1 MHRALRQPGQPS
13 LQDGAKG
20 ETEVQGWKG
29 QAGGQVCQGSEAPP
43 GGHIFAERDL
53 QKTWPAGDRSRG
65 LGTWNL
71 VRKTVPACQRQLL
84 HSIQG
89 DQARSG
95 HVDLQISLS
104 SSLLDIVLR
113 RKEMELIFEKTC
125 GWFRIDCKPN
135 FYVEP
140 KPVKHIQEFTY
151 DEDKLKMMGVTGS
164 PQRKSK
170 KSLSPEEKELH
181 DAVMGEIGRS
191 IQELIDSRKYSQGD
205 QDDGMELTDHGKLIQ
220 EPEFLMDDEQYHK
233 YQEKRAKRMQ
243 EYL

>member
-1 MHRALRQPGQPS
+1 M
-13 LQDGAKG
+13 
-20 ETEVQGWKG
+20 
-29 QAGGQVCQGSEAPP
+29 
-43 GGHIFAERDL
+43 
-53 QKTWPAGDRSRG
+53 
-65 LGTWNL
+65 
-71 VRKTVPACQRQLL
+71 
-84 HSIQG
+84 
-89 DQARSG
+89 
-95 HVDLQISLS
+95 
-104 SSLLDIVLR
+104 LR

-243 EYL
+243 EYLDLEYKKLTVCINRETREPHQKPLFDFRSPAELFGYFEADVLEEKRAQLKYMMAQTDIKTFFKQKVMHLIKDDPSIKGYEE